1 MRLVY
6 MSVHEEDNVFVIAFM
21 IAKLLVIEFEMGE
34 IAVIEVCSW
43 EGSGVDIGR
52 IAAGVLEGDK
62 TLAVDDAW
70 GIVVGDKYPGNLY
83 WPGWAGR
90 DGIDWPEGWPD

>member
-34 IAVIEVCSW
+34 IAVIEVCS
-43 EGSGVDIGR
+43 
-52 IAAGVLEGDK
+52 
-62 TLAVDDAW
+62 
-70 GIVVGDKYPGNLY
+70 
-83 WPGWAGR
+83 
-90 DGIDWPEGWPD
+90 